1 MKIKVE
7 KEVLLKAIQS
17 LQDVISAKVTLPILT
32 NILVEAQK
40 DKLRMVATDLK
51 ARMTITIPV
60 EVKEEGSITIP
71 VKKFEE
77 IVRNLSGEELNIS
90 VSNKNVV
97 SIKSNKCQF
106 RIKGLPK
113 TEFPQLTVVNEKE
126 VISLDQKILREML
139 NLTAFA
145 VSHNE
150 NRQTLTGVLFEIKDK
165 KLRIVATDGRR
176 LALIEKPID
185 TKMEKKVIIPNK
197 VVQELINN
205 LDKGV
210 VTIVFDESQVSFKF
224 NNIVLNSCL
233 IEGQFPN
240 YEQAIPKTAKNNI
253 VLKRNHLFD
262 VIKRASLLTSI
273 GSQSIKIEVK
283 KDKLVFS
290 KYADTSEMDEEIDVK
305 HKLETFTVGFNPDYL
320 MDVLKNFPDENVGL
334 EISSSDSPAII
345 RKEDYIC
352 VILPMQFE

>member
-113 TEFPQLTVVNEKE
+113 IEFPQLTVVNEKE
-126 VISLDQKILREML
+126 MVSLDQKILREM
-139 NLTAFA
+139 
-145 VSHNE
+145 
-150 NRQTLTGVLFEIKDK
+150 
-165 KLRIVATDGRR
+165 
-176 LALIEKPID
+176 
-185 TKMEKKVIIPNK
+185 
-197 VVQELINN
+197 
-205 LDKGV
+205 
-210 VTIVFDESQVSFKF
+210 
-224 NNIVLNSCL
+224 
-233 IEGQFPN
+233 
-240 YEQAIPKTAKNNI
+240 
-253 VLKRNHLFD
+253 
-262 VIKRASLLTSI
+262 
-273 GSQSIKIEVK
+273 
-283 KDKLVFS
+283 
-290 KYADTSEMDEEIDVK
+290 
-305 HKLETFTVGFNPDYL
+305 
-320 MDVLKNFPDENVGL
+320 
-334 EISSSDSPAII
+334 
-345 RKEDYIC
+345 
-352 VILPMQFE
+352 